1 MPDGA
6 CAYPAY
12 EYVSV
17 WLKPHAGWRFA
28 YPAYE
33 GDSVWLKPRAGWR
46 LRLSGLRICFGVAE
60 TTCRMALT
68 LIQPTKV
75 IRCG

>member
-1 MPDGA
+1 MALTLIRPTNMIRCGSNRVPDGA

-46 LRLSGLRICFGVAE
+46 LRLSGLQV
-60 TTCRMALT
+60 
-68 LIQPTKV
+68 
-75 IRCG
+75 RCY

>member
-1 MPDGA
+1 MPDGT

-12 EYVSV
+12 EGDSV

-33 GDSVWLKPRAGWR
+33 GDSVLLKPRAGWR
-46 LRLSGLRICFGVAE
+46 FAYPAHSFGVAE
-60 TTCRMALT
+60 TA
-68 LIQPTKV
+68 
-75 IRCG
+75 

>member
-1 MPDGA
+1 MALALIRPTKVIWCGSNRVPDGA
-6 CAYPAY
+6 YAYPAY

-17 WLKPHAGWRFA
+17 WLKPH
-28 YPAYE
+28 
-33 GDSVWLKPRAGWR
+33 AGWR

-68 LIQPTKV
+68 LIRPTNM